1 MTVWLKSTAA
11 AAAVCLA
18 MTSGAIAQDDNQEEQ
33 AQNGDV
39 VLQDIVTTTHD
50 EFGDYLTDG
59 RMRALYMFTADE
71 QGTDDSD
78 PVSNCSDGC
87 LEAWP
92 PLTIEGEPQV
102 GPAAEPDMV
111 GELERDDG
119 TTQVTY
125 NGWPLYYYAEDE
137 PGDTSGHDVE
147 GGGGEWYLLNPQGE
161 PIGHEGDD

>member
-1 MTVWLKSTAA
+1 MSFWLKSTAA
-11 AAAVCLA
+11 AAALSVA
-18 MTSGAIAQDDNQEEQ
+18 MATGAAAQDDNQEDQ
-33 AQNGDV
+33 AEDNGV

-50 EFGDYLTDG
+50 DFGDYLTDG
-59 RMRALYMFTADE
+59 RMMALYMFTADE

-78 PVSNCSDGC
+78 PVTNCTEGC

-111 GELERDDG
+111 GEFERSDG
-119 TTQVTY
+119 DTQITY
-125 NGWPLYYYAEDE
+125 NGWPLYYYAEDDE
-137 PGDTSGHDVE
+137 PGDTEGQDVE

-161 PIGHEGDD
+161 PIED